1 MDTIFNL
8 IDDFLKEVEGYTGIS
23 EYVGDRKFS
32 DVMHNPSP
40 ELVHLV
46 AAIELLKEIKQSPPA
61 FTPYLKHDGIT
72 KMHGEGPSADI
83 TEMILQR
90 MHGVELMP
98 HTRIKRVDGRVFL
111 VGEDS

>member
-8 IDDFLKEVEGYTGIS
+8 IDAFLSQDCNDYDELDETQ
-23 EYVGDRKFS
+23 
-32 DVMHNPSP
+32 P
-40 ELVHLV
+40 EHAAL
-46 AAIELLKEIKQSPPA
+46 AKAIELLLEIQQSPPA

-72 KMHGEGPSADI
+72 AMHGEGPSADI
-83 TEMILQR
+83 TDMILQR

>member
-8 IDDFLKEVEGYTGIS
+8 IDAFLQEVA
-23 EYVGDRKFS
+23 EYDGKLHR
-32 DVMHNPSP
+32 NPSQ

-90 MHGVELMP
+90 MHGVEFMP
-98 HTRIKRVDGRVFL
+98 NTRIKRVDGRVYV
-111 VGEDS
+111 VGEKS

>member
-8 IDDFLKEVEGYTGIS
+8 IDAFLSQECNDYDELDETQ
-23 EYVGDRKFS
+23 
-32 DVMHNPSP
+32 P
-40 ELVHLV
+40 EHAAL
-46 AAIELLKEIKQSPPA
+46 AKAIELLLEIQQSPPA
-61 FTPYLKHDGIT
+61 FTPFLKHDGIT
-72 KMHGEGPSADI
+72 AMHGEGPSADI
-83 TEMILQR
+83 TDMILQR

>member
-8 IDDFLKEVEGYTGIS
+8 IDPFLQEVA
-23 EYVGDRKFS
+23 EYDGKLHR
-32 DVMHNPSP
+32 NPSQ

-72 KMHGEGPSADI
+72 KMHGAGPSADI
-83 TEMILQR
+83 TDMILER
-90 MHGVELMP
+90 MGGVELMP
-98 HTRIKRVDGRVFL
+98 NTRLKRVDGKVFL